1 MKDLLF
7 CVHVV
12 IKTLNLEI
20 SFCYLAAYFRE
31 LYKSMYIYAARLFFL
46 MQSIRSLFSDIVIA
60 VAVVHAQAP
69 W

>member
-1 MKDLLF
+1 MKDLLL
-7 CVHVV
+7 CVYVV

-20 SFCYLAAYFRE
+20 SFSYLAAYIRE
-31 LYKSMYIYAARLFFL
+31 LYKSMYICAAQLFFL